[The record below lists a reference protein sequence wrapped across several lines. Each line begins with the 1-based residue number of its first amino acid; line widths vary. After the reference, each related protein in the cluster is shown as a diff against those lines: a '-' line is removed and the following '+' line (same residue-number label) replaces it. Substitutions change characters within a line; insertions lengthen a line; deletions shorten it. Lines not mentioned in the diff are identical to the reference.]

1 MWKSNV
7 VWKRDGE
14 EVGCGREMERGSV
27 EEWKCRSGPCA
38 RPPSSSMQRI
48 DDSPRLKWKWDVDFK
63 SVEVGV
69 GCGSEMKRGSEK
81 KSGSV
86 EVRRTRGSVEE

>member
-1 MWKSNV
+1 
-7 VWKRDGE
+7 
-14 EVGCGREMERGSV
+14 
-27 EEWKCRSGPCA
+27 
-38 RPPSSSMQRI
+38 MQRI